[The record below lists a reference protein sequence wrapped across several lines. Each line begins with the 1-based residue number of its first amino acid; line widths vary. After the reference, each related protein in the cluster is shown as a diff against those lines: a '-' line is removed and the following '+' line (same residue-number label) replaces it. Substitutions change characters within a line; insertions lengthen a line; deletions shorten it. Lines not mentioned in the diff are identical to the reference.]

1 MSDSAIYNWLAEV
14 RDEFANTPVR
24 VLRETVRNYGQL
36 EVSIDG
42 QQFNFSVG
50 IDQSAN
56 GELLLVELRK
66 NKLFYGSVHCLGFRL
81 LEDNSIEY
89 LTEEQLWDMGIP

>member
-36 EVSIDG
+36 EVSIEM
-42 QQFNFSVG
+42 
-50 IDQSAN
+50 AN
-56 GELLLVELRK
+56 NLIFQLELTKVRMANYYWSSYVK
-66 NKLFYGSVHCLGFRL
+66 ISCFTDRSTAWVLGYWKTIVL
-81 LEDNSIEY
+81 SI
-89 LTEEQLWDMGIP
+89 